1 MHMTIRELAI
11 VNLAA
16 FHQISLEKAVRF
28 RHVIVHLVE
37 DAPGQ
42 SRSSYSEGW
51 IRRLSVIDMYV
62 LPASTSN
69 PF

>member
-16 FHQISLEKAVRF
+16 FHQISLEKAF
-28 RHVIVHLVE
+28 RRVIVHLVE

-42 SRSSYSEGW
+42 SRVPIVKGGFAAYQ
-51 IRRLSVIDMYV
+51 
-62 LPASTSN
+62 
-69 PF
+69 